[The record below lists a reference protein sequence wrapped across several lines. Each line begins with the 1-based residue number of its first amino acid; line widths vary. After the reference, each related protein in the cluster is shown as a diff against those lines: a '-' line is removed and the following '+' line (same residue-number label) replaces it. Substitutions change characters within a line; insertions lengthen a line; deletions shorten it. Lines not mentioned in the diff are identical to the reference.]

1 MHQYDA
7 DSCERMKKKVEN
19 LEVVAENKLLSSIS
33 KIHAEFFF

>member
-1 MHQYDA
+1 MMQIA
-7 DSCERMKKKVEN
+7 VKEWKKKVEN